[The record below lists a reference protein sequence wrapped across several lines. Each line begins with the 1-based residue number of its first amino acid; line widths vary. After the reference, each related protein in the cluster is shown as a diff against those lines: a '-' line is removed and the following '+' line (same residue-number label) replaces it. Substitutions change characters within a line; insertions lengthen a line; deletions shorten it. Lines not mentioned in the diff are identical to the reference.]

1 MLAAAPS
8 PPRHGEDKAR
18 LAQDRIAAYL
28 AEHDVVTPD
37 ELRSLDPNP
46 PKPLMAVALDGTAQA
61 LVRARAIAALRVV
74 ATPEVHRFLDKLI
87 DDRAASTDATDRL
100 LLRRAAI
107 TRGWLGGPGVEARLA
122 KLFESGDPELR
133 VDAAIG
139 IGLTRG
145 AEAADR
151 LRRQLAVEKTP
162 RVREQIERQLRAL
175 GQAPAAPETPP
186 PPKQR
191 TPMRGGF

>member
-1 MLAAAPS
+1 MLAAAPA
-8 PPRHGEDKAR
+8 PPHHGEDKAR
-18 LAQDRIAAYL
+18 LAQDRVAAYL
-28 AEHDVVTPD
+28 ADHDVVTPA
-37 ELRSLDPNP
+37 ELRGLDANP
-46 PKPLMAVALDGTAQA
+46 QKPLMAIALDGAAAA

-87 DDRAASTDATDRL
+87 DDKAESTDATDRL

-122 KLFESGDPELR
+122 KLFANADPELR

-145 AEAADR
+145 GEAANL
-151 LRRQLAVEKTP
+151 LRRQLAVETVP
-162 RVREQIERQLRAL
+162 RVREQIERQLRSL
-175 GQAPAAPETPP
+175 GHGSEAPKTPP
-186 PPKQR
+186 PPKER